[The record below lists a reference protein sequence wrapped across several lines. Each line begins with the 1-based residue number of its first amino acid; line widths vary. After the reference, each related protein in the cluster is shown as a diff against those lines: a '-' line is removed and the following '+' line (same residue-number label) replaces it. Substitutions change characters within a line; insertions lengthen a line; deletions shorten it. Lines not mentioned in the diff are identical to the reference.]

1 MQKEEVRE
9 LRGLQ
14 LKLQLRFLGLCAVDL
29 IDYSTIS
36 ILAGGKVV
44 LLGIFDSLRG
54 AIISFLF
61 GIIIFLLGIIVFLLG
76 IIVSLLG
83 IIIFLLGTITFLP
96 GIIIFLLGIIVL
108 LISGSGQDFELGLD
122 RKYVSRW
129 GFFMGYDNIYKW
141 KRRVV
146 VVDLSWGAMEEHVV
160 VGH

>member
-14 LKLQLRFLGLCAVDL
+14 SLLQLRFLGLCAVGL

-36 ILAGGKVV
+36 ILVGKVV

-54 AIISFLF
+54 VIISFLF

-76 IIVSLLG
+76 IIVSLLS
-83 IIIFLLGTITFLP
+83 IVILLGIITFLL

-108 LISGSGQDFELGLD
+108 LISGSGQGFELGLD

-129 GFFMGYDNIYKW
+129 GFFMGYDNIYK
-141 KRRVV
+141 
-146 VVDLSWGAMEEHVV
+146 
-160 VGH
+160 